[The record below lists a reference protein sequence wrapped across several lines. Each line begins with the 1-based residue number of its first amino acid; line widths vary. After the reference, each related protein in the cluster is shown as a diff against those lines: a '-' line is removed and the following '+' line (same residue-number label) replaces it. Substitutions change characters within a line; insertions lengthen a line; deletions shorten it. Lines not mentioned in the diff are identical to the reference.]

1 MPNFKIPI
9 LAKPSGV
16 TLEQHKLNVVSEG
29 MLLLEHRPFVA
40 EKYEQRVG
48 RSLSRRLKLV
58 CQYHDDGKM
67 NEKWQNACRKI
78 MRHFW
83 NGKKDTREH
92 LGIILNR
99 ILIRLVRILDWPVCD
114 MNDNLC
120 Y

>member
-67 NEKWQNACRKI
+67 NEKWQNACRKDHEAFLEWQK
-78 MRHFW
+78 RHKGTFR
-83 NGKKDTREH
+83 DY
-92 LGIILNR
+92 
-99 ILIRLVRILDWPVCD
+99 C
-114 MNDNLC
+114 
-120 Y
+120 